1 MEEREEDKKIATLL
15 SMKPIRSVEEN
26 LDKKRRKLLSQS
38 SLPTSNFSRKKE
50 ETAVKMLNSG
60 KLNLGIVRKSDKNI
74 VNSSSNSTCISS
86 ASLTAANSEEM
97 SNSSADEVVDRLAE
111 QNSSNHRNNAT
122 KLENNLDLQSDDNH
136 HCESTKRKQDNTGE
150 GECLE
155 AQNTTIK
162 TSLVG
167 DYGSSNSDSE

>member
-1 MEEREEDKKIATLL
+1 
-15 SMKPIRSVEEN
+15 MKPIRSVEEN
-26 LDKKRRKLLSQS
+26 LDQKRRKLLAQS

-86 ASLTAANSEEM
+86 ASLTAANSEEIN
-97 SNSSADEVVDRLAE
+97 NSSADDQVVDRLAE

-122 KLENNLDLQSDDNH
+122 KLENNLNFQSDDNH

-150 GECLE
+150 SEYFE
-155 AQNTTIK
+155 PQKKTIK